1 MILGRKKEW
10 GVVME
15 KEKLKILEELRR
27 ILNNKNKNTITVVPP
42 TDKKLESTVE
52 GMLIKFK

>member
-1 MILGRKKEW
+1 MKK
-10 GVVME
+10 
-15 KEKLKILEELRR
+15 KNKDK
-27 ILNNKNKNTITVVPP
+27 NKNKNKNTITVVPP